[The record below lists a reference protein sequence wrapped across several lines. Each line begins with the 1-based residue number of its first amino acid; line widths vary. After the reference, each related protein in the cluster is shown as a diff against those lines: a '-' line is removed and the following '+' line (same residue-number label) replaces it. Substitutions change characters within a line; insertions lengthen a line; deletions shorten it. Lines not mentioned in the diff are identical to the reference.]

1 MNRHQARELAMKA
14 LYQMD
19 VGQGDPR
26 AVLSYLGQE
35 DAADAETVQRAGEI
49 VSGVLEHR
57 REIDRAI
64 ADRAYEWRLER
75 LAAVDRNILRVAVWE
90 LLHSPETPAAVVID
104 EAVELAKTYGGADS
118 GRFVNGILGN
128 LLRSLEPQR

>member
-49 VSGVLEHR
+49 VSGVLAHR

-90 LLHSPETPAAVVID
+90 LLHSPDTPAAVAID